1 MKLMGALDTVG
12 IALLATGA
20 ASGEPE
26 AQRAG
31 AAL

>member
-12 IALLATGA
+12 IALLAT